1 MFLFG
6 WDGAWF
12 GLVIGALILGGVIG
26 FFGARKLIKREMEKH
41 PPIDEKAIR
50 AMFMAMGRKPSEA
63 QIRSVMKSM
72 KQNNNL

>member
-1 MFLFG
+1 MK
-6 WDGAWF
+6 
-12 GLVIGALILGGVIG
+12 IGIG
-26 FFGARKLIKREMEKH
+26 NDHTAVEYKREIEKH